1 MGRREKSVP
10 SKDTKASDPA
20 STEQKKK
27 SFVRIPRAKS
37 RVKLSEKTVTEVLE
51 PEVLD
56 AEVVEDHPELDAESD
71 VIESEAVEGEW
82 LDGEDESS
90 SSALVSYERADLD
103 EEQSDDTEASAS
115 LVPSSVL
122 SRYMAELR
130 RYPLLSIEEERRLAT
145 EAYEKNNAQAR
156 QRLVTA
162 NLRLV
167 VKIAMDYR
175 RAYAQ
180 IMDLIQEGNAG
191 LVQAVNRFNPYRGVK
206 LSTYS
211 AWWIRAYI
219 LKFLM
224 DNKSLVRIGTTD
236 AQRKLFFRLRAE
248 AEKMYALTQKFDA
261 RLLAEKIGVKEAE
274 VVEMN
279 QRLSRGDSSLDLPA
293 YDDQSGT
300 RQVDLIVDE
309 DEAID
314 ERLAREQLIEILR
327 TQAEALEH
335 ELNERDLYIFRNR
348 VLAEEPITLQDVGDK
363 FGITRERAR
372 QLEAK
377 VVRKIRE
384 RLADIGLNDDS
395 E

>member
-1 MGRREKSVP
+1 MGRREQSLP
-10 SKDTKASDPA
+10 SKGTKASDPVM
-20 STEQKKK
+20 TEQRKK
-27 SFVRIPRAKS
+27 SFVRVPRAK
-37 RVKLSEKTVTEVLE
+37 RNAKADAKTQNEVLE

-56 AEVVEDHPELDAESD
+56 AEVVEDSEESQGESD
-71 VIESEAVEGEW
+71 FVDSEAVDGEW
-82 LDGEDESS
+82 LDGDDGSS
-90 SSALVSYERADLD
+90 SSALVSYEQLEPED
-103 EEQSDDTEASAS
+103 EQDVDPDSSTS

-130 RYPLLSIEEERRLAT
+130 RYPLLSIEEERKLAT
-145 EAYEKNNAQAR
+145 EAYEKNSAQAR

-261 RLLAEKIGVKEAE
+261 RLLAEKIGVKESE

-279 QRLSRGDSSLDLPA
+279 HRLSRGDSSLDLPA

-300 RQVDLIVDE
+300 RQVDLIVDQ

-314 ERLAREQLIEILR
+314 ERLAHEQLLEILR
-327 TQAEALEH
+327 TQSEALER
-335 ELNERDLYIFRNR
+335 ELNERDLFIFRNR
-348 VLAEEPITLQDVGDK
+348 ILAEEPVTLQDVGDK

-377 VVRKIRE
+377 VIRKIRD
-384 RLADIGLNDDS
+384 RLEEAGLDD